1 MVAIR
6 QLAEGGDTERTRR
19 GPVMGLPSPW
29 RAHPFLPHGPSTAP
43 QELADWLCVFGMA
56 EAPSHRVAESTLP
69 RAKRLLFSLSLS
81 QPPPPLKSQLRPVS
95 KALGGSRLAECE
107 QSGQEIKMLLRR
119 TGQPWPLTHRAARRA
134 TQSIGIGPCPGNS
147 ARPVCRSCSGRGIDG
162 RSPAPF
168 SWGAQVRG
176 KGTLPG
182 EAVAHCCS
190 RSVLVGC
197 GL

>member
-1 MVAIR
+1 
-6 QLAEGGDTERTRR
+6 
-19 GPVMGLPSPW
+19 MGLPSPW
-29 RAHPFLPHGPSTAP
+29 CAHPFLPHGPSTAP

-119 TGQPWPLTHRAARRA
+119 TGQPWPLTHRAARRVAGGVSPETAPVIDQRRA
-134 TQSIGIGPCPGNS
+134 TQSTGTGPCPGNS